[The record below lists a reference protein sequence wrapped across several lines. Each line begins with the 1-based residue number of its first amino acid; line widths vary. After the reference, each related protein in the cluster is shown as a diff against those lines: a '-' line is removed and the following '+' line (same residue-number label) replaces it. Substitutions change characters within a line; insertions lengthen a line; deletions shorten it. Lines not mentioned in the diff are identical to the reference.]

1 MSELGRAEARVQ
13 IARGHWSLGE
23 SEEALAALDRAI
35 AENASHPPLREFLD
49 AIALEVGDDP
59 LAERLRALRAKLE
72 TGGRAPS
79 AEAGPASDGMP
90 SLSTSTLAELLA
102 DQGHAEQALRVA
114 EDVLRRDPEDTRAQ
128 AVRGRL
134 QPKRSARER
143 QIAELE
149 RWLANLRGSRREGVS
164 HR

>member
-1 MSELGRAEARVQ
+1 
-13 IARGHWSLGE
+13 
-23 SEEALAALDRAI
+23 
-35 AENASHPPLREFLD
+35 
-49 AIALEVGDDP
+49 
-59 LAERLRALRAKLE
+59 
-72 TGGRAPS
+72 
-79 AEAGPASDGMP
+79 MP

-149 RWLANLRGSRREGVS
+149 RWLANLRGSHREGVI